1 MAIINIPSSWSPIA
15 AGIDVFVKDRL
26 ARQQRERQAEQDAWN
41 REARGRQRQNWG
53 YIDQERAYQQQQ
65 REKAAQAQAEQDAKA
80 LVAETRAQ
88 ELSSQFTERDPRMA
102 YTGIVPGYTGYG
114 TGDDEFAGT
123 QIDPRIATFSEQ
135 QNSLARTLARHPGA
149 PQPSGAVYKAMLG
162 GDDTAPTTDALTA
175 ALGIMRQYYEKPGTI
190 TDKQYIQALQT
201 AQGAK
206 LLASMRAASKP
217 RAGTS
222 TQGPLDTT
230 ELKRLM
236 DIAANRAVS
245 VGQGGVLG
253 AGATGFG
260 TGLDEFAGTG
270 PSPALFSPEDQARA
284 LSRAH
289 EMLEGRTGQS
299 YSDFENIWAPKEDE
313 VKPLTLSS
321 VGESGLT
328 QGGIKSAY
336 EGMFDPRGEEL
347 SKIASVLQAGLQQY
361 GGVGNLPLADS
372 QGSNLGTTG
381 DITGATQDLIMR
393 NMWQAAQILHRQ
405 NPTTSARAIFEN
417 LMENVGYGDRGVDVL
432 GIDESMVSPYEE
444 GVMPVGLSDT
454 MASYRAGIGE
464 QGGPT
469 LKSPQEIAADYQAL
483 LEFSQRHQ

>member
-1 MAIINIPSSWSPIA
+1 MAVITIPSSFSPIA
-15 AGIDVFVKDRL
+15 AAIDVFTQDRL
-26 ARQQRERQAEQDAWN
+26 AQQKRARQAEQDAWN
-41 REARGRQRQNWG
+41 LEARDRQRENWG
-53 YIDQERAYQQQQ
+53 HIDQERAYQQQQ
-65 REKAAQAQAEQDAKA
+65 RDIAAQAQAEQEAKA
-80 LVAETRAQ
+80 ASWTPDIGMTALTGMIPEQVATGRVHPNLPSRKSTQEELYNALETHQAKWPGAAQ
-88 ELSSQFTERDPRMA
+88 ISPAGIAKLYGPQQEAISFREFGETLEAARSGNPQQRDLALFQLMKSKED
-102 YTGIVPGYTGYG
+102 GGYG
-114 TGDDEFAGT
+114 LNVTQVGMYLRGDKSSAGT
-123 QIDPRIATFSEQ
+123 
-135 QNSLARTLARHPGA
+135 G
-149 PQPSGAVYKAMLG
+149 KA
-162 GDDTAPTTDALTA
+162 
-175 ALGIMRQYYEKPGTI
+175 
-190 TDKQYIQALQT
+190 
-201 AQGAK
+201 
-206 LLASMRAASKP
+206 
-217 RAGTS
+217 

-270 PSPALFSPEDQARA
+270 PSPALFSPEDQASA

-381 DITGATQDLIMR
+381 DVTGATQDLIMR
-393 NMWQAAQILHRQ
+393 NMWQAAQILHNQ

-417 LMENVGYGDRGVDVL
+417 LMENIGYGDRGVDVL
-432 GIDESMVSPYEE
+432 GIEESMVSPYKE
-444 GVMPVGLSDT
+444 GLMPVGLSDT

-483 LEFSQRHQ
+483 LAFSQRHQ